1 MKEITKSMIKEFKLR
16 ELGFDFMGYRLQK
29 GDIYTF
35 HHLIVPNREGGPYA
49 RWNGAILFST
59 PHQYLHVIENKD
71 NDRFYYIS
79 SELIDINIKG
89 CVDIEN
95 IRAIDDVLCSFENE
109 YCGSTTSKGK
119 KLIKEEYTHRVLRR

>member
-16 ELGFDFMGYRLQK
+16 ELGFDFMGYKLQK

-59 PHQYLHVIENKD
+59 PHQYLHVIESKD

-89 CVDIEN
+89 SVDIEN

-119 KLIKEEYTHRVLRR
+119 NLIKEEYTHRVFRR

>member
-16 ELGFDFMGYRLQK
+16 ELGFDFMGYKLQK

-59 PHQYLHVIENKD
+59 PHQYLHIIESKD

-119 KLIKEEYTHRVLRR
+119 TLIKEEYTHRVLRR

>member
-59 PHQYLHVIENKD
+59 PHQYLHVIESKD

-119 KLIKEEYTHRVLRR
+119 TLIKEEYIHRVLRR

>member
-1 MKEITKSMIKEFKLR
+1 MKCLTNEMIHDFRIMKL
-16 ELGFDFMGYRLQK
+16 GYDFMGYAVKRKNELS
-29 GDIYTF
+29 Y
-35 HHLIVPNREGGPYA
+35 HHLIVPNREGGPYE

-59 PHQYLHVIENKD
+59 PHQYLHLIESKD

-89 CVDIEN
+89 CVDIKN
-95 IRAIDDVLCSFENE
+95 IRAIDDVLCSFEHE

>member
-16 ELGFDFMGYRLQK
+16 ELGFDFMGYKLQK

-59 PHQYLHVIENKD
+59 PHQYLHVIESKD

-95 IRAIDDVLCSFENE
+95 IRAIDDVLCSFECE

-119 KLIKEEYTHRVLRR
+119 NLIKEEYTHRVFRR

>member
-59 PHQYLHVIENKD
+59 PHQYLHVIESKD

-119 KLIKEEYTHRVLRR
+119 TLIKEEYTHRVLRR

>member
-119 KLIKEEYTHRVLRR
+119 NLIKEEYTHRILRR